1 MRNQQGVVI
10 DGTAARRPQRQHAIE
25 TALDAGGKSG
35 TAFAFW
41 KSVARR
47 QPVRVPSR
55 ELVGV
60 ALANLIGGES
70 FEQSEVHLGELV
82 DRYKLGRVACYDSRA
97 LGCADEGTR
106 KNAREVVGALM

>member
-70 FEQSEVHLGELV
+70 FEPSEVHLGEFV
-82 DRYKLGRVACYDSRA
+82 DGDRLSRVARYNSRTFGRA
-97 LGCADEGTR
+97 NEWTR
-106 KNAREVVGALM
+106 KNAREAV